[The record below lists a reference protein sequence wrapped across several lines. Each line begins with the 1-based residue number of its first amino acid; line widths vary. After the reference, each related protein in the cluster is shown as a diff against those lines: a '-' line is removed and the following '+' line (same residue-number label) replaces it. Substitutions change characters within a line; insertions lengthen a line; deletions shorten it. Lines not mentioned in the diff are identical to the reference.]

1 MRATILSE
9 KGTSSN
15 EVEIE
20 PSHWSGRDFY
30 VVQEKFMSSLPKGT
44 IIALGK
50 GTGKILAGEYP
61 KSLKRVPTSG
71 VTVSTGKGTS
81 SYRLP

>member
-9 KGTSSN
+9 KGTTSS

-20 PSHWSGRDFY
+20 PSQWAGGEFY
-30 VVQEKFMSSLPKGT
+30 TVQEEFMSSLPKG
-44 IIALGK
+44 IIISLGK
-50 GTGKILAGEYP
+50 GTGKIHAGNYP
-61 KSLKRVPTSG
+61 KSLRRVPTSG

-81 SYRLP
+81 S